1 MFTQATLRHYVDV
14 RESKT
19 ADGVVRD
26 WNTTSCNTQ
35 IRKRFLLRAVFGIA
49 DALIAVKQAL
59 RSWSTARLE
68 TTPIG
73 RRVTDLEEQSHG
85 F

>member
-1 MFTQATLRHYVDV
+1 M
-14 RESKT
+14 
-19 ADGVVRD
+19 
-26 WNTTSCNTQ
+26 
-35 IRKRFLLRAVFGIA
+35 FGIA
-49 DALIAVKQAL
+49 GALIAVNPAL
-59 RSWSTARLE
+59 RSWSTERLE